1 MEAKVP
7 AHRRTVAQVLAVLTA
22 LDPYGLEPGTP
33 DGAPANEYDIEAVGI
48 ARILLREGAVS
59 VYDVEGVWMRHFSE
73 SLVLRIGVPRMAQ
86 LLDQLNDTGSS
97 AR

>member
-1 MEAKVP
+1 MEAEAP

-22 LDPYGLEPGTP
+22 LDPYGLEPGSP

-48 ARILLREGAVS
+48 ARILLREGVVT
-59 VYDVEGVWMRHFSE
+59 VYDVEGVWMRCFSE
-73 SLVLRIGVPRMAQ
+73 SLVLRIGVTRMAQ
-86 LLDQLNDTGSS
+86 LVDELNETGSS

>member
-1 MEAKVP
+1 MP
-7 AHRRTVAQVLAVLTA
+7 AHRRTVAQVLTVLTA
-22 LDPYGLEPGTP
+22 LDPFGFEPGTP

-48 ARILLREGAVS
+48 ARILLREGAVT

-73 SLVLRIGVPRMAQ
+73 SLVLRIGVTRMAQ
-86 LLDQLNDTGSS
+86 LVDQLNDTGSS

>member
-7 AHRRTVAQVLAVLTA
+7 AERRTVAQVLAVLTA

-48 ARILLREGAVS
+48 ARILLREGAVT

-73 SLVLRIGVPRMAQ
+73 SLVLRIGVPHMTQ
-86 LLDQLNDTGSS
+86 LVDQLNDTGSS